1 MKKEW
6 YAKKWITVL
15 IHALAWILL
24 FSLPYLLRPSYNPN
38 EVKPPE
44 PQNPYLLFIVT
55 RISDA
60 LLITFFYLNAGM
72 LIPRLFY
79 KKKYTLY
86 SFSLIFSFSFYVVIM

>member
-1 MKKEW
+1 MKKAW

-15 IHALAWILL
+15 LHAVAWVLL

-38 EVKPPE
+38 EAKPPQ
-44 PQNPYLLFIVT
+44 PLNPNILFIIG

-72 LIPRLFY
+72 LIPRLLY
-79 KKKYTLY
+79 KKKYTVY
-86 SFSLIFSFSFYVVIM
+86 T